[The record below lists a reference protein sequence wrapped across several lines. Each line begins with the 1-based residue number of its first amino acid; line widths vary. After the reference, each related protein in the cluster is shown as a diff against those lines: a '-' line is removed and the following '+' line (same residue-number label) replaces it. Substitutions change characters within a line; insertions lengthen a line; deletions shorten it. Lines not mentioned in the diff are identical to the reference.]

1 VGPITTNLALLAVF
15 VELFGGIVAGC
26 FQLLVFGPFGAPLP
40 VLANVL
46 TGLREELPGYF
57 AFDEM
62 LCAPMLIAPPVE
74 EESQTFIPRVCTDVD
89 VSGLPE

>member
-1 VGPITTNLALLAVF
+1 MLDRR
-15 VELFGGIVAGC
+15 AGWTGEQSWLEDC
-26 FQLLVFGPFGAPLP
+26 IIGPFGAPLP

-62 LCAPMLIAPPVE
+62 LCAPMRLIGSDGRHKTCTSSDVAP
-74 EESQTFIPRVCTDVD
+74 IR
-89 VSGLPE
+89 

>member
-1 VGPITTNLALLAVF
+1 MFSAFGFRPIGAKEQSWL
-15 VELFGGIVAGC
+15 EDCII
-26 FQLLVFGPFGAPLP
+26 GPFGAPLP

-62 LCAPMLIAPPVE
+62 LCAPMLIAPLVE